1 MIRELGMSICLR
13 RKFLLSSDRGSIYF
27 CFLLAHIYLLCNPN
41 YFLPSGIQEK
51 MPLPMYLYFIQNHI
65 SE

>member
-51 MPLPMYLYFIQNHI
+51 NAIAYVLIFY
-65 SE
+65 SEPYQ